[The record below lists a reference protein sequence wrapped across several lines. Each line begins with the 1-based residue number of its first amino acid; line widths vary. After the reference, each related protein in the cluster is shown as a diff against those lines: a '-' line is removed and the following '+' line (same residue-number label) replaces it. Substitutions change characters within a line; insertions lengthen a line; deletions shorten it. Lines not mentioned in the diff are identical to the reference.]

1 MVSVILLMDSG
12 ESVARTV
19 SSRDSENPNIFNCL
33 PKAKMVRWHSA
44 RAAAAIS
51 LSCSCTIFTGLTKYK
66 QTYIRNCESVC
77 THNFIRHSRRLS
89 SQESSL
95 KPVIF
100 NDSLI
105 LGIDASLNTFSHEGL
120 RVTCRALLPAS
131 SDKNGSE
138 ISSLCKLREGQT
150 RPTPLFTQS
159 PRLYK

>member
-51 LSCSCTIFTGLTKYK
+51 LSCSCTI
-66 QTYIRNCESVC
+66 
-77 THNFIRHSRRLS
+77 
-89 SQESSL
+89 
-95 KPVIF
+95 
-100 NDSLI
+100 
-105 LGIDASLNTFSHEGL
+105 
-120 RVTCRALLPAS
+120 CRALLPAS

>member
-51 LSCSCTIFTGLTKYK
+51 LSC
-66 QTYIRNCESVC
+66 
-77 THNFIRHSRRLS
+77 
-89 SQESSL
+89 
-95 KPVIF
+95 
-100 NDSLI
+100 
-105 LGIDASLNTFSHEGL
+105 
-120 RVTCRALLPAS
+120 RALLPAS